1 MEKIVNLTQH
11 QSTPE
16 QREAGVFDLPAEK
29 LAEVRKLLTFNSIP
43 TAFEMWGRATAI
55 AEIAEKEGAKKAMI
69 GGAPYFMVSL
79 EKALNW
85 KGIEALY
92 AFSIRESKEVQKED
106 GTVEKIQVFRHL
118 GFVHGT
124 IGQ

>member
-1 MEKIVNLTQH
+1 MKIVNLTQH

-16 QREAGVFDLPAEK
+16 QREAGVIDLPAET
-29 LAEVRKLLTFNSIP
+29 LAEVRKLLTFGTIP
-43 TAFEMWGRATAI
+43 TQFEMWGRATAI
-55 AEIAEKEGAKKAMI
+55 AEIAEKEGAKQAMI

-85 KGIEALY
+85 KGIQSLY

-106 GTVEKIQVFRHL
+106 GTVEKINVFRHA
-118 GFVHGT
+118 GFVEGT
-124 IGQ
+124 INR